1 MQRGRRVLVVGATG
15 RLGVAVARA
24 LAQRGDRVVL
34 TARDA
39 AKLAVLSGE
48 IGPSAVQEV
57 PFICADLLRDDAP
70 ESIVEGIRSTVGR
83 VDDVVL
89 ACGPFPRTPFD
100 TLRGDDLRRTLA
112 VHAIAPLL
120 LVHAL
125 SGDLAQARG
134 AIVALT
140 DAGVTRP
147 YTNHVAYLTAKGA
160 VQAGL
165 RALSVELAPEVR
177 VNMVA
182 LGVVADPEADGDP
195 LRIASPRNPIAARA
209 LWYGGG
215 SGPRRLGAP
224 RGDVGYGRNLG
235 RGPVTLEGQC
245 PSDCCID
252 RAEFARRFQ
261 LGALGYQFAVDE
273 RIGLRLR
280 DHTMASDEVAVRGFE
295 PAIYAIAHRRAGAS
309 SGRLS

>member
-15 RLGVAVARA
+15 RLGVEVAKA

-39 AKLAVLSGE
+39 GKLESIAAQV
-48 IGPSAVQEV
+48 GPSPGV
-57 PFICADLLRDDAP
+57 PAPFVRADLLEERAH
-70 ESIVEGIRSTVGR
+70 EAIVEGVRRGVGHI
-83 VDDVVL
+83 DDVVL

-100 TLRGDDLRRTLA
+100 DLRHDDLLRTLT

-125 SGDLAQARG
+125 SGDLAESRG
-134 AIVALT
+134 AVVALT

-160 VQAGL
+160 LQAGL

-182 LGVVADPEADGDP
+182 LGIVADPEADADP
-195 LRIASPRNPIAARA
+195 LR
-209 LWYGGG
+209 LH
-215 SGPRRLGAP
+215 RLATRTP
-224 RGDVGYGRNLG
+224 LG
-235 RGPVTLEGQC
+235 RFGT
-245 PSDCCID
+245 
-252 RAEFARRFQ
+252 AE
-261 LGALGYQFAVDE
+261 
-273 RIGLRLR
+273 
-280 DHTMASDEVAVRGFE
+280 EVVHVVLSLLDATWATGEIWGV
-295 PAIYAIAHRRAGAS
+295 
-309 SGRLS
+309 GR